1 MRLPEKTSVRSDP
14 RAVGPLGALRVVIRH
29 RHLVWQLTRREVAAR
44 YRGSVLGFLWSF
56 LIPAVMLAVY
66 TFVFSV
72 AFQARWPGA
81 TTSRTEFALILF
93 AGLVVFAAF
102 VEPINRAPMLIVSQP
117 NYVKKI
123 VFPLEILPCVAVGA
137 ALFNALVG
145 FGVLILAVAFLR
157 GALPWT
163 VALVPVVL
171 LPLLPLCLGLS
182 WLLAALGVFLRDI
195 SPLVTVLTQVLMF
208 VTPIFYPLAAIPE
221 PYRRVIAL
229 NPLALTVEQ
238 VRGLV
243 FYGRGP
249 DWTSFAAC
257 LGVGLAVG
265 WLGLSFFQR
274 TRSGFANVL

>member
-1 MRLPEKTSVRSDP
+1 MTSPFPPARTSGAAAGVRT
-14 RAVGPLGALRVVIRH
+14 VVRQ
-29 RHLVWQLTRREVAAR
+29 RHLLWQLTRREVAAR

-56 LIPAVMLAVY
+56 LIPALMLAVY

-72 AFQARWPGA
+72 AFQPRWPGA
-81 TTSRTEFALILF
+81 ITSRMEFALILF
-93 AGLVVFAAF
+93 SGIVVFTSF
-102 VEPINRAPMLIVSQP
+102 IEPINRAPTLIVSQP

-123 VFPLEILPCVAVGA
+123 VFPLEILPCVALGA

-145 FGVLILAVAFLR
+145 FGILILAAALLR

-163 VALVPVVL
+163 AALVPLAL
-171 LPLLPLCLGLS
+171 LPLVPLCLGLS

-195 SPLVTVLTQVLMF
+195 SPLVTVLSQVLMF
-208 VTPIFYPLAAIPE
+208 VTPIFYPLAAIPQ
-221 PYRRVIAL
+221 PYRRIVAL

-238 VRGLV
+238 VRALL

-249 DWTSFAAC
+249 DWASFAVC

-265 WLGLSFFQR
+265 WLGLTFFQR